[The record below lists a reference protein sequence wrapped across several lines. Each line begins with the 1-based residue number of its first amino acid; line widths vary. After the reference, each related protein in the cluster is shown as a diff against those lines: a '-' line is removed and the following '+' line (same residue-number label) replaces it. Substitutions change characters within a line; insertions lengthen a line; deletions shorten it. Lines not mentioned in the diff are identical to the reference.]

1 MRGAS
6 PDGSHPGLHSKP
18 VDAAIRR
25 VLASHCHGGHHGLTI
40 LVENTQHKQTRNPT
54 FTYHLTLTPV
64 RLTSLLTHTQPHHH
78 SHLMDVPP
86 TPLALITISSLPP
99 TLPLDPNSPDVLQ
112 IITANADSHLQNY
125 ERKNLGRTNKTDP
138 STSTI
143 THGDTVIGDGLTL
156 GKIIFGYTPKVVL
169 PPQQT
174 VSNATMEQVQ
184 RWREDVSNDG
194 LGAII

>member
-1 MRGAS
+1 
-6 PDGSHPGLHSKP
+6 
-18 VDAAIRR
+18 
-25 VLASHCHGGHHGLTI
+25 
-40 LVENTQHKQTRNPT
+40 
-54 FTYHLTLTPV
+54 
-64 RLTSLLTHTQPHHH
+64 
-78 SHLMDVPP
+78 MDVPP

-99 TLPLDPNSPDVLQ
+99 MLPLDPNSPDVLQ

>member
-1 MRGAS
+1 
-6 PDGSHPGLHSKP
+6 
-18 VDAAIRR
+18 
-25 VLASHCHGGHHGLTI
+25 
-40 LVENTQHKQTRNPT
+40 
-54 FTYHLTLTPV
+54 
-64 RLTSLLTHTQPHHH
+64 
-78 SHLMDVPP
+78 MDVPP

-156 GKIIFGYTPKVVL
+156 GKIIFGYTPRVVL
-169 PPQQT
+169 PPQQP

-184 RWREDVSNDG
+184 RWGEDVSNDG
-194 LGAII
+194 LDAILAH